1 MQRACHHIQLP
12 CGSLEVGRRTLVM
25 GVLNITPD
33 SFSDGNRFY
42 QVDQAVE
49 HALQL
54 EAEGADLL
62 DMGAESTRP
71 PHPEILPAE
80 EELRRLI
87 PVVERLSGRI
97 KIPLS
102 IDTYKS
108 AVAEA
113 ALQRGAALVN
123 DISGLRFERSMVEVV
138 RKYQAGLVLMH
149 SRGSP
154 AQLHGLAPLKDIW
167 RSVYRGLQS
176 SLKKALRGGISRQQ
190 ILLDPGLGFGKQPED
205 NLILLK
211 KLGTMAK
218 FHVPILMGA
227 SRKSFIGKVLNLPVE
242 DRLAGS
248 LACVAAAIFQGV
260 HVVRVHDVQSTVQVA
275 RICDAI
281 LNAR

>member
-25 GVLNITPD
+25 GVLNVTPD

-62 DMGAESTRP
+62 DIGAESTRP
-71 PHPEILPAE
+71 PHQEILPAE

-123 DISGLRFERSMVEVV
+123 DISGLRFERTMVEVV
-138 RKYQAGLVLMH
+138 RKYQAGLILMH
-149 SRGSP
+149 SRGGP

-176 SLKKALRGGISRQQ
+176 SLKKALRGGIPRQQ

-218 FHVPILMGA
+218 FHVPILVGA

-260 HVVRVHDVQSTVQVA
+260 HIVRVHDVQPTVQVA

-281 LNAR
+281 LNVR